1 MNPPIERI
9 SGTNPPRFRWRQKL
23 STPFGDRVIDH
34 EGMLAPTVEGALV
47 EMIELVRRQAQEI
60 VGLHRVN
67 GELTDRVAALE
78 AAESVDAPPKHLL
91 EEPDSAEKPAV
102 IRQGI
107 VQVGKRRG

>member
-1 MNPPIERI
+1 MNPPIELI
-9 SGTNPPRFRWRQKL
+9 PNTNPPRFRWRQKL

-78 AAESVDAPPKHLL
+78 AVGLVDSPPELLL
-91 EEPDSAEKPAV
+91 EESKTPDKPMNTST
-102 IRQGI
+102 G
-107 VQVGKRRG
+107 RRKG